1 MVSATSGWTGV
12 YADAL
17 SRLPAHQKTSK
28 GAPAYSRFV
37 NRRAGRRLAALSYA
51 WGLTPNQVTM
61 TSAVFTFSAIAGIA
75 FGGGSLLNG
84 VLVSAGLLFGYALDS
99 ADGQLARLRGGGSSA
114 GEWLDH
120 VLDSTKTATI
130 HLAVLLHLARQDAV
144 DDDSLLLLPLAFA
157 VLANVWFF
165 TVILTGQL
173 RERHGTAPLAAG
185 AGRAPV
191 LRSLLALPTDYGLL
205 CLVFL
210 VLSVTEVFLALYGL
224 LLLGTAAFLAAAL
237 PTWFRELQALGNG
250 ASPQEVGGR

>member
-1 MVSATSGWTGV
+1 MNAASTWTEV
-12 YADAL
+12 YSDAL
-17 SRLPAHQKTSK
+17 LRLPAHQKTSK

-51 WGLTPNQVTM
+51 WGLTPNQVTAL
-61 TSAVFTFSAIAGIA
+61 SAVFTFSAIVGIA
-75 FGGGSLLNG
+75 VGDGSFLHG
-84 VLVSAGLLFGYALDS
+84 VLVSAGLLIGYALDS

-120 VLDSTKTATI
+120 VLDSTKTASI
-130 HLAVLLHLARQDAV
+130 HLAVLLHLARQDDV
-144 DDDSLLLLPLAFA
+144 DAPLLLLPLAFA

-173 RERHGTAPLAAG
+173 RERHDAAPRAD

-210 VLSVTEVFLALYGL
+210 LLSATEVFLGLYGL

-237 PTWFRELQALGNG
+237 PTWYRELHALGKG
-250 ASPQEVGGR
+250 VPRQDAGRR